1 MTLTTDE
8 TRQWLL
14 EFSKRIQEQKQ
25 YLSDLDQA
33 IGDGDHGSNMA
44 RGVTAVEEMIKD
56 DSLTKPSEVMKKAA
70 MAMIS
75 KVGGA
80 SGPLYGSAFLDMSKV
95 IDEEGLPEVVEAG
108 LNAIKKRGKAE
119 LKDKTMVD
127 MWGPVVEALRTDTL
141 TVDFIE
147 ETMEATKPLKAKKGR
162 ASYLN
167 ERSIGHLD
175 PGAVSSGYLFIA
187 LIKEVEKND

>member
-1 MTLTTDE
+1 MTVTTDE

-14 EFSKRIQEQKQ
+14 AFGKRIQEQKQ

-44 RGVTAVEEMIKD
+44 RGVLAVESAIKD
-56 DSLTKPSEVMKKAA
+56 DSLSNPSEVMKKAA

-80 SGPLYGSAFLDMSKV
+80 SGPLYGSAFLEMSKV
-95 IDEEGLPEVVEAG
+95 IDEKSLPEVVESG

-127 MWGPVVEALRTDTL
+127 MWEPVVEALNTGTL
-141 TVDFIE
+141 TIDFIM

-175 PGAVSSGYLFIA
+175 PGAVSSGYLFIE
-187 LIKEVEKND
+187 LIKEVKKNG